1 MPIHSKRTPEFEKD
15 LKQLSKKYRSL
26 PDDLEEFLRVI
37 SVQPRGVG
45 KNFVVLTVQGAI
57 TIVKAR
63 LFCRALKGNT
73 LRIIYAYIE
82 GVNEIELIEI
92 EFIELYFKGDKE
104 SEDQKRIQEY
114 LSIKNI

>member
-1 MPIHSKRTPEFEKD
+1 MAIHSKRTPEFERD

-37 SVQPRGVG
+37 SLQPRGAG
-45 KNFVVLTVQGAI
+45 KNFAVLTVQGAI
-57 TIVKAR
+57 TIIKAR

-82 GVNEIELIEI
+82 ETNEVEFVGI

-104 SEDQKRIQEY
+104 NEDQKRIQEY